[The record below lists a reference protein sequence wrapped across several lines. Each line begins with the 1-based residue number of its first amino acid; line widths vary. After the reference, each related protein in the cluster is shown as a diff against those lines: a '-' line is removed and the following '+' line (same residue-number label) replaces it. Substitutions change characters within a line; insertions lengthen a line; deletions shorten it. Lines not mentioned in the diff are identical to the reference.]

1 MIHFLDLGTRIITLF
16 PAKLLGTC
24 YVLYIYLL
32 NKLINGKPRIWTP
45 VCLSQSRSP
54 DHSLWCSPDAKT
66 HRRRA
71 CLPRGRRS
79 GRPAPGRA
87 APSPT
92 ARERVSRCRPWSSH
106 LHLLAAI
113 YLVPTVL
120 ALRNLF
126 KNRWPG
132 PGRRLVPSVSSTK
145 GTAQWGEES
154 RDLWGRHVRLH
165 ARIPNT
171 AHGSVDALCG
181 PRTPAE
187 AFPTAHAVCLPWM
200 W

>member
-1 MIHFLDLGTRIITLF
+1 MPRHIEDE
-16 PAKLLGTC
+16 PACRG
-24 YVLYIYLL
+24 
-32 NKLINGKPRIWTP
+32 
-45 VCLSQSRSP
+45 
-54 DHSLWCSPDAKT
+54 
-66 HRRRA
+66 
-71 CLPRGRRS
+71 GRRS

-92 ARERVSRCRPWSSH
+92 ARERVSRCRPRSSH

-132 PGRRLVPSVSSTK
+132 PGRRLVPFVSSMK

-154 RDLWGRHVRLH
+154 RDLWGRHVRPH

-187 AFPTAHAVCLPWM
+187 AFPTAHTVCLPVCLRQESTRSSRSGTPQKTCVLPKTQAAVAPTRPSSDVAPHVCS
-200 W
+200 